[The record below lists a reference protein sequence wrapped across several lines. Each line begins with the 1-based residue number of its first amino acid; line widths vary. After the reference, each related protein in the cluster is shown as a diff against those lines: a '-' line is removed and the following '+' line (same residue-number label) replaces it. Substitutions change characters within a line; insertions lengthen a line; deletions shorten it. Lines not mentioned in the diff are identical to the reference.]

1 MIIKHELKQGS
12 KSLLIWA
19 LSVGLSS
26 ALCILLYESVA
37 DSIKQIAN
45 LYQDMGGV
53 SKALGMDKV
62 SIATLGGYYSAEIAL
77 IYSIG
82 AAMYAALLGVSSLSK
97 EEEAH
102 TAEFL
107 FSLPLGRKKIIVQK
121 YISVII
127 SLILFNV
134 LGIAIEYA
142 ALYTVDMSFDYSAF
156 AQYHALAFLMQIE
169 IASICF
175 MFSALSKKKMV
186 GFGMGLALLG
196 YFMDIICRLV
206 EKVDFLKY
214 VTPYYMANA
223 TDRFAGTDFDWI
235 LLAIPCAVSIVALVI
250 GLLVYSHRDLAS

>member
-82 AAMYAALLGVSSLSK
+82 AAMYAASWEYPAYQRKKKLTQLSSSLVC
-97 EEEAH
+97 H
-102 TAEFL
+102 
-107 FSLPLGRKKIIVQK
+107 
-121 YISVII
+121 
-127 SLILFNV
+127 
-134 LGIAIEYA
+134 
-142 ALYTVDMSFDYSAF
+142 
-156 AQYHALAFLMQIE
+156 
-169 IASICF
+169 
-175 MFSALSKKKMV
+175 
-186 GFGMGLALLG
+186 
-196 YFMDIICRLV
+196 
-206 EKVDFLKY
+206 
-214 VTPYYMANA
+214 
-223 TDRFAGTDFDWI
+223 
-235 LLAIPCAVSIVALVI
+235 
-250 GLLVYSHRDLAS
+250 